1 MRIVHLFIS
10 PEHNYFGHH
19 GQPAGTAPVIAVEE
33 ARLVA
38 DWGIEG
44 DRFFGWKEGYKGQVT
59 FFSLEVYEA
68 LCAEFRVRDRGP
80 GVFRRNVI
88 VSGADLN
95 ALIGEEF
102 TVQGVRFLGTA
113 ECSPCHWMDEA
124 FHPGAEVSLRNR
136 GGLRAK
142 VLSDGVLRCEAVTGP
157 AGGAV

>member
-19 GQPAGTAPVIAVEE
+19 GQPAGTAPVIALEE

-102 TVQGVRFLGTA
+102 TVQGPLPRHRGMQ
-113 ECSPCHWMDEA
+113 S
-124 FHPGAEVSLRNR
+124 VSLDGR
-136 GGLRAK
+136 G
-142 VLSDGVLRCEAVTGP
+142 LSPWRRGFAEKPGRTPGEGIVRRSAAV
-157 AGGAV
+157 